1 MVEVAHSHITP
12 YHTVR
17 DHSST
22 TVNRNMA
29 VMAVNGETDITYTK
43 ATDRSI
49 TFTADV
55 FSGKSSSETALY
67 TLYESK
73 DADSASYKF
82 TTSPSKTLTY
92 SNAVITDYSYTHA
105 AGSADALIESITCR
119 AESCTNL

>member
-1 MVEVAHSHITP
+1 
-12 YHTVR
+12 
-17 DHSST
+17 
-22 TVNRNMA
+22 MA

-92 SNAVITDYSYTHA
+92 ANAVITDYSYTHA